1 MGPPPPYDGL
11 GPAVT
16 EAEEPVATEAVPTE
30 SKLCPIQGTKILA
43 LRLSMVILGSVE
55 QEQQGII
62 RASGHTIC
70 WNVLSH
76 KRSTLVTLVSG
87 FDARLKPTSPDHM
100 IKRYKTIPLC
110 MCDKTL
116 FYCCHPLWWRLGEK
130 YCAWLL
136 SKVTSFASLPRWIVW
151 AHCLHWITFTK
162 NFLVPPVV
170 SWAACRSNY
179 AKHCRRSRNSW
190 SPKRRCPMN
199 FKRMHCTWSLR
210 SRIIH
215 LVDPQ
220 NCFNMFQWS
229 PPFFLAISSTSQ
241 SGSARSRIID
251 NPGFGSE
258 PSRSTSAGAVSG
270 GQDKDSWEEKWPT
283 NKTIQKHIVV
293 QWFNIDMKEKSHD
306 SIVVRKGRQ

>member
-16 EAEEPVATEAVPTE
+16 EAEEPVAAEAVPTG
-30 SKLCPIQGTKILA
+30 SRLCPIQGTKILA

-162 NFLVPPVV
+162 NFLVPPGV

-199 FKRMHCTWSLR
+199 FKRMHCTWSALR
-210 SRIIH
+210 
-215 LVDPQ
+215 P
-220 NCFNMFQWS
+220 
-229 PPFFLAISSTSQ
+229 
-241 SGSARSRIID
+241 
-251 NPGFGSE
+251 
-258 PSRSTSAGAVSG
+258 
-270 GQDKDSWEEKWPT
+270 
-283 NKTIQKHIVV
+283 
-293 QWFNIDMKEKSHD
+293 
-306 SIVVRKGRQ
+306 